1 MTTKVRLLKRVDLR
15 RRMIKGKKRDTRRA
29 KRPSLRKRW
38 TPGTKGSSRIE
49 IKEGRKRKIND

>member
-1 MTTKVRLLKRVDLR
+1 
-15 RRMIKGKKRDTRRA
+15 MIKGRSRRA

-38 TPGTKGSSRIE
+38 IPSTKGSSRTE